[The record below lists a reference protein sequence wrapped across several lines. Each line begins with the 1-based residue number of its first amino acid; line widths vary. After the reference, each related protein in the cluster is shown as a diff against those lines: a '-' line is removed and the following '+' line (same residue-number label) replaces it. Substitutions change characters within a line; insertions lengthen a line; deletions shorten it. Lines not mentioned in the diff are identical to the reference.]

1 MVILK
6 LRKIISFEYL
16 IAFLVSIFFY
26 WHFDFSLL
34 YFVLFLLLPDISMLG
49 YIVNT
54 KVGALFYNIGHSLV
68 MPAILLI
75 LGFVT
80 VSTLLLMVSII
91 WLAHIFLDRALGY
104 GLKYEEAFKKTH
116 LQQIA

>member
-1 MVILK
+1 MVIMK
-6 LRKIISFEYL
+6 LRKIISLEYV
-16 IAFLVSIFFY
+16 IAFLVTVFFY
-26 WHFDFSLL
+26 WHFDFSFV

-49 YIVNT
+49 YMVNT

-68 MPAILLI
+68 MPAILLV

-80 VSTLLLMVSII
+80 VSTPLLMVSII

-104 GLKYEEAFKKTH
+104 GLKYEEAFTKTH

>member
-1 MVILK
+1 MK
-6 LRKIISFEYL
+6 LRKIISLEYVV
-16 IAFLVSIFFY
+16 AFLVTVFFY
-26 WHFDFSLL
+26 WHFDFSFV
-34 YFVLFLLLPDISMLG
+34 YFVLFLLLPDVSMLG

-80 VSTLLLMVSII
+80 VSTPLLMVSII

-104 GLKYEEAFKKTH
+104 GLKYDEAFYKTH

>member
-1 MVILK
+1 MK
-6 LRKIISFEYL
+6 LRKIISLEYL
-16 IAFLVSIFFY
+16 LAFLVTVFFY
-26 WHFDFSLL
+26 WHFEFSFL
-34 YFVLFLLLPDISMLG
+34 YFVLLLLLPDITMLG

-68 MPAILLI
+68 VPAILLI
-75 LGFVT
+75 VGFVT
-80 VSTLLLMVSII
+80 VSTTLLMASII

-104 GLKYEEAFKKTH
+104 GLKYDEAFTKTH

>member
-1 MVILK
+1 MK
-6 LRKIISFEYL
+6 LRKIISMEYL

-26 WHFDFSLL
+26 WHFEFSFL

-49 YIVNT
+49 YIINT

-68 MPAILLI
+68 VPAILLI

-80 VSTLLLMVSII
+80 VSTPLLMASII
-91 WLAHIFLDRALGY
+91 WLAHIFLDRSLGF
-104 GLKYEEAFKKTH
+104 GLKYAAAFTKTH

>member
-1 MVILK
+1 MK
-6 LRKIISFEYL
+6 LRKIISLEYL
-16 IAFLVSIFFY
+16 IAFLGTAFFY
-26 WHFDFSLL
+26 WHFEFSIL
-34 YFVLFLLLPDISMLG
+34 YFVLFLLLPDITMLG

-68 MPAILLI
+68 LPAFLLTI
-75 LGFVT
+75 GFVT
-80 VSTLLLMVSII
+80 VSTPLLTASII

-104 GLKYEEAFKKTH
+104 GLKYEEDFTKTH

>member
-1 MVILK
+1 MK

-16 IAFLVSIFFY
+16 IAFLGSVFFY
-26 WHFDFSLL
+26 WHFEFSFL
-34 YFVLFLLLPDISMLG
+34 YFVLFLLLPDVSMLG

-54 KVGALFYNIGHSLV
+54 KVGALFYNIGHSLIL
-68 MPAILLI
+68 PAILMI
-75 LGFVT
+75 VGFVII
-80 VSTLLLMVSII
+80 STPLLMASII

-104 GLKYEEAFKKTH
+104 GLKYDEAFTKTH

>member
-1 MVILK
+1 MK
-6 LRKIISFEYL
+6 LRKIISLEYL
-16 IAFLVSIFFY
+16 IAFLGSVFFY
-26 WHFDFSLL
+26 WHFEFSFL
-34 YFVLFLLLPDISMLG
+34 YFVLFLLLPDVSMIG

-68 MPAILLI
+68 VPVILLI
-75 LGFVT
+75 IGFVI
-80 VSTLLLMVSII
+80 VSTPLLMASII

-104 GLKYEEAFKKTH
+104 GLKYDEAFTRTH

>member
-1 MVILK
+1 MK
-6 LRKIISFEYL
+6 LRKIISMEYL

-26 WHFDFSLL
+26 WHFEFSFL

-49 YIVNT
+49 YIINT

-68 MPAILLI
+68 VPAILLI

-80 VSTLLLMVSII
+80 VSAPLLMASII
-91 WLAHIFLDRALGY
+91 WLAHIFLDRALGF
-104 GLKYEEAFKKTH
+104 GLKYAAAFTKTH
-116 LQQIA
+116 LQQVA